1 MNTKRALFRLILTIT
16 LFFLIAASCILAIEN
31 HYTIGEILEARAR
44 DPALSDEELLGET
57 AVGGFYKIHDMLYY
71 IMVTFTTVGYGD
83 ICPQSVM
90 ARYATIICMV
100 GFLINV

>member
-1 MNTKRALFRLILTIT
+1 MNAKRALCRLIITIT
-16 LFFLIAASCILAIEN
+16 LFFLIAASCILTIEN
-31 HYTIGEILEARAR
+31 HYTVGQILAARAK
-44 DPALSDEELLGET
+44 DPTLSNDDLLAET
-57 AVGGFYKIHDMLYY
+57 DVGGFYKIHDMLYY